1 MSAIPREGLL
11 RDVAVM
17 RDTVGLGKLENS
29 FVRSLGRI
37 VSFFFFAQITP
48 FALALCWQLSK
59 VWHLADER
67 SLVTNAA
74 HDAKD
79 GETCDLERKIH
90 S

>member
-37 VSFFFFAQITP
+37 VSFYFAQITP